1 MSFQESNEAL
11 QKEGGH
17 MVKKF
22 MNWICQIPAWLLLPH
37 EDGLEQW
44 ERLEFNKPTS
54 IRKDSQQEDVCS

>member
-1 MSFQESNEAL
+1 
-11 QKEGGH
+11 

-22 MNWICQIPAWLLLPH
+22 MNWICQIPAWLLRPH

-54 IRKDSQQEDVCS
+54 IRKDSRQEDVCS

>member
-1 MSFQESNEAL
+1 
-11 QKEGGH
+11 

-22 MNWICQIPAWLLLPH
+22 MNWICQIPAWLLRPH